1 MKKILSVF
9 ALSLILLFSV
19 VGCAAPKSNPT
30 PSPSSKNNNESVIS
44 NNNSQNISNSSE
56 QTSSIPNSSQN
67 ATISREEAK
76 RIALENA
83 VVSENDIFDYEIE
96 LDYERGIL
104 AYEISFDTKDFEYD
118 YDINANDGTIIN
130 SEKEPNDIF

>member
-1 MKKILSVF
+1 MKKVLSF
-9 ALSLILLFSV
+9 FTLSLILLFSV

-30 PSPSSKNNNESVIS
+30 PSPSYTKNTTSK
-44 NNNSQNISNSSE
+44 QLSSTPE
-56 QTSSIPNSSQN
+56 SSQN
-67 ATISREEAK
+67 AKISKDDAK

-83 VVSENDIFDYEIE
+83 AVLESDIFDYEIE

-104 AYEISFDTKDFEYD
+104 SYEISFETKDFEYD

>member
-30 PSPSSKNNNESVIS
+30 PSPSSTKNTA
-44 NNNSQNISNSSE
+44 SE
-56 QTSSIPNSSQN
+56 QFSSTPDSSQN
-67 ATISREEAK
+67 AKISKDDAK

-83 VVSENDIFDYEIE
+83 AVSESDIFDYEIE

-104 AYEISFDTKDFEYD
+104 SYEISFETKDFEYD
-118 YDINANDGTIIN
+118 YDINAKDGTIIN

>member
-1 MKKILSVF
+1 MKKVLSF
-9 ALSLILLFSV
+9 FTLSLILLFSV

-44 NNNSQNISNSSE
+44 NNNQSISNSSE
-56 QTSSIPNSSQN
+56 QNSSIPNSSQN
-67 ATISREEAK
+67 ATISKDDAK

-83 VVSENDIFDYEIE
+83 AVSESDIFDYEIE

-104 AYEISFDTKDFEYD
+104 TYEISFETKDFEYD

-130 SEKEPNDIF
+130 SEKEPNDIY